1 LFTMM
6 ENEIS
11 ESVRT
16 AAKVGELGGKKT
28 GWTRKPSEVDSR

>member
-1 LFTMM
+1 MM

-16 AAKVGELGGKKT
+16 AAKVGELGDKKT
-28 GWTRKPSEVDSR
+28 GLESRVKSIQD